1 MACKNN
7 EKLVYISSQTSQNLK
22 LKEIQNFLLS
32 QGSNLSKQNITW
44 KIFFF
49 FFPKNITVRLGNV
62 SLVAFH
68 GPVSMHKKG
77 HQLQRP

>member
-1 MACKNN
+1 MACKND

-49 FFPKNITVRLGNV
+49 FPKNITVRLGNV